1 MKIQYDP
8 DFIKKLK
15 KVNVRIKRKF
25 QRALVI
31 FQKNPFDPQLNNHK
45 LHEPYL
51 GLRSIDITA
60 DYRAIYEQIQEGEEE
75 IAYFVTLRTEHIKS
89 YTLQRK
95 IRTYCNKTEPTNLS
109 E

>member
-15 KVNVRIKRKF
+15 KVNVRIKRNF
-25 QRALVI
+25 QKSLVI

-75 IAYFVTLRTEHIKS
+75 ITYFVTLETHKEL
-89 YTLQRK
+89 YA
-95 IRTYCNKTEPTNLS
+95 S
-109 E
+109 EKN